1 MAGCFAL
8 ALLHSSHRCSLMKNQ
23 QKLNQHQSLL
33 TRASELA
40 PRGIPVEVEAEKVES
55 SVDYP
60 VEAEMVV
67 EAEEVDCN

>member
-1 MAGCFAL
+1 
-8 ALLHSSHRCSLMKNQ
+8 MKNQ